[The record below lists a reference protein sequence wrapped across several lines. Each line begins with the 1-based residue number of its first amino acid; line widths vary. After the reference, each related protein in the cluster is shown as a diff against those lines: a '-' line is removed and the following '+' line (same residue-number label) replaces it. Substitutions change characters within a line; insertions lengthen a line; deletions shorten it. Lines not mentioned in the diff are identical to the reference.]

1 MMGVELNGPGLM
13 LGDNNSVVL
22 NCTMPNSILKK
33 KHAACN
39 YHRVREAI
47 TGGAV
52 ILAHIPSDYNYAD
65 ILTKPLSGLPFMNL
79 VRPLLFRTP
88 KEEQVMKETN

>member
-1 MMGVELNGPGLM
+1 MMGVEPDGPGLM

-22 NCTMPNSILKK
+22 NYTMPNSILKK

-47 TGGAV
+47 AGRA
-52 ILAHIPSDYNYAD
+52 LAFAHIPSDYNYAD
-65 ILTKPLSGLPFMNL
+65 ILPKPLSGSPFMNL
-79 VRPLLFRTP
+79 VKPLLFRTR
-88 KEEQVMKETN
+88 KDEQVMKKEN

>member
-1 MMGVELNGPGLM
+1 MMGVEPDGPDLM

-22 NCTMPNSILKK
+22 NYTMPNSILKK

-47 TGGAV
+47 PGGAV
-52 ILAHIPSDYNYAD
+52 AFSHIPSKMNYSD
-65 ILTKPLSGLPFMNL
+65 ILTKPLSGSTFMNL
-79 VRPLLFRTP
+79 VKTLLFRTL
-88 KEEQVMKETN
+88 KD